1 MPKYN
6 IMLLVIVFSFIGL
19 GAASSIPFVFNEDY
33 SVARSYTPDELESMV
48 SSSSD
53 LSGVPLLSMPS
64 DDEMIEFPI
73 TGGGSAPGGTT
84 EKKVAD
90 LKKTLNCRV
99 EPENPIVHKEA
110 LLLEAKHPG
119 DYTIEQVSA
128 IYSYLKEN
136 WRYVRDPRGMDYLN
150 YANESLMVGKDAG
163 CAGAGDCDDFA
174 ILMSALVESIGGTSR
189 IILAHNN
196 STGGHAYTEVYLG
209 QLNATN
215 NQMDDIINWLKQ
227 TFDTDKIYTHIDTD
241 TKEVWLNL
249 DWSADHPGGP
259 FFKGSSHTLISVRD
273 QYDKTSLF
281 PPEGFETNKH
291 AVETVEPSKPVEAST
306 SSQDKGSYQDNTPPP
321 SMASYS
327 TAGGVDALIDQGIA
341 QNNRGDYEG
350 AVGIYNQALS
360 LDSGNYLAWDLKGLA
375 LRGLGKYDEAL
386 SCFDKAIAIDSNRDN
401 AWKDKGDT
409 FYIMGQYQEA
419 VNCFDRA
426 IQIKPCSD
434 YWKQKGEAL
443 IAMGR
448 QDLASDAFSRAQG
461 GPKC

>member
-1 MPKYN
+1 
-6 IMLLVIVFSFIGL
+6 MLLVIVFSVIGV
-19 GAASSIPFVFNEDY
+19 GAALSIPFVFNESY
-33 SVARSYTPDELESMV
+33 SVASSYTTDQLESMV
-48 SSSSD
+48 SSSYD
-53 LSGVPLLSMPS
+53 LAGVPLVSAPS
-64 DDEMIEFPI
+64 DNEMIDYSI

-84 EKKVAD
+84 ETKVAN
-90 LKKTLNCRV
+90 LKRTLNCRV

-136 WRYVRDPRGMDYLN
+136 WRYVRDPRGLDYLN
-150 YANESLMVGKDAG
+150 YANESLTVGKDAG

-189 IILAHNN
+189 IILAQNN

-215 NQMDDIINWLKQ
+215 NRINDTINWLKQ

-241 TKEVWLNL
+241 TKDIWLNL
-249 DWSADHPGGP
+249 DWSADQPGGP
-259 FFKGSSHTLISVRD
+259 FFKGSRHTLISVRD
-273 QYDKTSLF
+273 QYEKTSLR

-291 AVETVEPSKPVEAST
+291 AAETVKLSKPAETST
-306 SSQDKGSYQDNTPPP
+306 SSQDEVSYQNSTAP
-321 SMASYS
+321 SRASYS
-327 TAGGVDALIDQGIA
+327 TAGGADALIDQGIA
-341 QNNRGDYEG
+341 QNNGGNYEVAAG
-350 AVGIYNQALS
+350 LYDQALG
-360 LDSGNYLAWDLKGLA
+360 LDPENYLAWDLKGLA

-386 SCFDKAIAIDSNRDN
+386 SCFDKAIAIESNRDN

-419 VNCFDRA
+419 ENCFDRA

-443 IAMGR
+443 MGMGM
-448 QDLASDAFSRAQG
+448 DKEASDSFVMAQRG
-461 GPKC
+461 VSCTN